1 MYTMK
6 QLIQDIHALAEA
18 LCMEKKEKPTFTH
31 ESGFNSI
38 QGKYSLVCD
47 TRGLVLASE
56 ECCDLLYVRKVEED
70 KKAVE
75 EAINPL
81 EHTIPLVNVNIEVKE
96 MRENA
101 LRFNE
106 YGELVYPPE
115 RPQPPKPL
123 KTDNWKNITPR
134 RREKI
139 LQYELDK
146 EGYEIALAMYHYKME
161 KYLKLPTL
169 SGNKME
175 TIIESMREQ
184 GRIIRDKG
192 GLVVWSSLPQE
203 VDVVFHKAH
212 LLTWEETL
220 AHNPDKAKVNPQT
233 TLDGIVRNAPQLR
246 VVDFDIITSFGA
258 KPNFLLE
265 KSWLLHLLNGENLS
279 ETERQFLKERK
290 ELGRKMRGY

>member
-56 ECCDLLYVRKVEED
+56 ESCQKEISKR
-70 KKAVE
+70 
-75 EAINPL
+75 
-81 EHTIPLVNVNIEVKE
+81 EVKD
-96 MRENA
+96 MSENA

-106 YGELVYPPE
+106 FGEVVHPPV
-115 RPQPPKPL
+115 RPQPPKEL
-123 KTDNWKNITPR
+123 KTDRWKNITEKR
-134 RREKI
+134 MEKI
-139 LQYELDK
+139 LQHEVDR
-146 EGYEIALAMYHYKME
+146 EGYEIAMAMYHYKME

-169 SGNKME
+169 SNNKME

-233 TLDGIVRNAPQLR
+233 TLDGHIRYAPSLR
-246 VVDFDIITSFGA
+246 VVDFDIITSFGV

-265 KSWLLHLLNGENLS
+265 KSWLLHLLNGEKLS

-290 ELGRKMRGY
+290 ELGRKMRGF